1 MAGPDP
7 LLSSPVASM
16 RFLFLQSRGLIGQ
29 RSGLLII
36 WAESNACLD
45 AKASGCH
52 ASRFGP

>member
-1 MAGPDP
+1 MA
-7 LLSSPVASM
+7 AM
-16 RFLFLQSRGLIGQ
+16 RLLFLQSRRLIGQ

-36 WAESNACLD
+36 WMESNACLD